1 MAEQTEN
8 QQQPPQLS
16 IRDTLVLSCLGDDE
30 RIKLEE
36 HLLKSADLDV
46 AVTKVDDETIASR
59 ITLIRG
65 FAECARGDEAIVAAL
80 AADSSLSS
88 LRQVAARFN
97 AAELSALVDR
107 GPGVATAST
116 SEAPQDVSAIKP
128 AARIFRQR
136 IFVLERDAV
145 LRKMVDDGEIPI
157 GLRDDDND
165 EEDANVKRHIIDVL
179 HTHPDLF
186 SKVPFSL
193 TEGALKD
200 ISEENGTR
208 QKVDT
213 TIRAIQRV
221 QSLSTAPAAVAAML
235 KAGFGSAQQIA
246 AVPASHFVHDIGN
259 VITADD
265 TAQGSAEEAARNI
278 HAQATNVALHANM
291 ALASTLQMVRGTGV
305 RAIDGAASRGDRI
318 AAAESVTVSGMRSTV
333 NLEQLFG
340 TMDFCECSDC
350 ASVTSPAAYL
360 VDILQFLRN
369 NNLKDEYRP
378 GWEGTALEMLF
389 RRRPDLAEI
398 ELTCANT
405 NTVLPYIDLS
415 NEVMESFVCHLG
427 KFIEDNHQPKQ
438 VTLDAFN
445 IDEDDVSSALLS
457 QPANVNYAA
466 YCKLKDAVYPFTL
479 PYHQPLDEIRI
490 LLGHLGTSRH
500 ELLNIFRPTQRTGDP
515 RRDEWGRQAHER
527 AYVAEYL
534 LLSQQDFRVLT
545 RQVFYPKE
553 YFEYIISPGT
563 RISDEEY
570 EARIQVEPAYRCWG
584 YVNGDH
590 EMLSTVEE
598 HELGLAFVKKQF
610 LPRSGIKYTDLV
622 DLLRTTY
629 INPNYPSGW
638 ALLLLH
644 RLRWSYRYLVTL
656 LGPIGSTGRY
666 DKLIAFLIRF
676 QPLAELFGKLRQK
689 YIDDLGRAD
698 QGKNAEALE
707 ELAKRRGYPPCS
719 CDDGAIWRCWVLR
732 YFDLVGDLIV
742 LDSRDGGVF
751 ETEGWLVL
759 QRQVPQ
765 LGFVGSAAE
774 VISGRDDNVD
784 RDIGYL
790 HRDGRITSTAVD
802 GTLTLVGRID
812 ETGAAV
818 DVDGVFFHI
827 KYGLDWQLRMQL
839 WNIERTRAFGE
850 IDNQSSNVYVWN
862 WERAASWG
870 PIQDTCNIENVRLI
884 RLNGEALRIDDCDRI
899 HRFIRLWRRLD
910 WSIDDLDQAL
920 LGLATVPESSSDGG
934 GSDTPSSNPGRTIT
948 WEDFHDRCQG
958 SGNGGGGD
966 RGQCP
971 LHEGED
977 WTPPAL
983 ASISPGFLGQVVA
996 LKKLLDLT
1004 GLGLAE
1010 LLTFWADISVH
1021 GQPKS
1026 LYAKLFLTHNLL
1038 GIDRV
1043 FAADANGNYLNYAR
1057 PEKLAA
1063 HAAVVMA
1070 ALRIRTADDLRTAT
1084 NLAGL
1089 PQDADLTLK
1098 SVSSIYRL
1106 VLLARVLSVKL
1117 SLLPS
1122 VITLLGDPFG
1132 GGAVR
1137 TISFLEDWDRISSSG
1152 FSLHQLVYV
1161 IEDDEIEPVRP
1172 VGPSITDILK
1182 TTKQL
1187 ADGLDAILKTYP
1199 DIDQT
1204 DPTAVPSTAVTAAA
1218 SQAFDATTVSTLA
1231 GVIEGSWV
1239 WQTNAPVGMAI
1250 SVPALLKKK
1259 FSYSS
1264 RSGDASNAPSA
1275 TVQMTGI
1282 LTASEAEDAKFLGRM
1297 NPLWA
1302 PAIDRLMRKPG
1313 AWFNDT
1319 LRAVFSA
1326 NLEEAKAT
1334 LLAGDVPPTTPDPTQ
1349 DESVPVPDPGSAPSK
1364 RLYFLV
1370 SFLPF
1375 LRDRLSD
1382 KMVSDVMMSVSGL
1395 SPELTHLLLDSI
1407 LRSGTTSA
1415 LEILRNLKST
1425 SSNPS
1430 ADWTGYLIPP
1440 TNDEFV
1446 FFSIADTQ
1454 PSAIILDG
1462 ASVSFPQPLDDPS
1475 NVWVSEPVK
1484 LTAGRLYSLTVPG
1497 RPATQLQWKSAR
1509 SPRAGI
1515 PASALLS
1522 GQATQIVTD
1531 VFSKLVKAG
1540 IVVNIFSLTTAE
1552 IIFLTD
1558 AEAHFDGFDLNSL
1571 SLRAWRRLC
1580 QFSSFRNGLAAPE
1593 APLIALFKWASLPSA
1608 GVNGLVD
1615 KIIASTRWDS
1625 QRDSLTAL
1633 LASDHFDLLSPANFL
1648 DERALIR
1655 LQKAL
1660 ALVKSLGVV
1669 DVPMVF
1675 SWADPLVKFWVAR
1688 IIADN
1693 IRKVVRARYTTT
1705 DWEAAVQP
1713 LYNTLRENQK
1723 NALIAYLLAQQVI
1736 RDQGIA
1742 DADGLFEFFLIDVQM
1757 SSCLQ
1762 TSRIKQ
1768 AISSVQLFIQR
1779 CLLGLEL
1786 QPRINSVEGD
1796 RQKVPVR
1803 IDAVRWSW
1811 MEKYRVWEANRKV
1824 FLYPENWLTGE
1835 LRDDKSPF
1843 YRELESELLQK
1854 DVDSSTVAAAFRNYL
1869 TKVDDVANLE
1879 AQGLFLEQ
1887 TTDVKIVHIV
1897 ARTRCAP
1904 YAYYYRRLDAAHVI
1918 WQPWERMTVDI
1929 PNYTS
1934 ETADGVVLENG
1945 TYVTP
1950 VVWNGRLLVFFPQF
1964 AKKTV
1969 MPPKAAEK
1977 SMVELGDEKP
1987 STNLRSIDYWEIR
2000 LCCSERRQGGEWT
2013 TKIISSDGVYETVK
2027 NYANYSLPNLNGYLF
2042 VPRLEAVPDGGGGT
2056 KLSVD
2061 VLSNVT
2067 SESSVAVGSF
2077 DFVNGRLLKSSD
2089 GSITASLRLDTG
2101 TPAFGYWSGRKEL
2114 HSLQASTATDNPE
2127 FYKTPPYVEYPDSVV
2142 RPRVRVYWT
2151 NSASA
2156 VFSHQF
2162 VHKLLGAMA
2171 VSDKLSTVFDL
2182 YARLEDSHLGDAFGD
2197 NRESRYHELKK
2208 PYAIYNWEL
2217 GLHAPLAVM
2226 DKLVQ
2231 QRQFDQ
2237 ALDLCH
2243 AAIFNPMVNTN
2254 DVSKCWQFR
2263 PFQEIVAKD
2272 YLENFMQSLVPNEEN
2287 TQVTEWRDN
2296 PFAPHVVARSRPVAY
2311 MKAVVMKYID
2321 TLVQYGDFYFRQNT
2335 LETLPLAIQMYVR
2348 ASHVYGPAGQRI
2360 PKRGK
2365 TEPHTYR
2372 RLLERFDAFGNA
2384 AVDLEL
2390 EFPFSN
2396 QVTRQFPVGFT
2407 GRPDTPVD
2415 LPNVF
2420 GSATTQY
2427 FCIPD
2432 NPQLR
2437 AVRATIDDRLFKL
2450 RHCQD
2455 INGVVQR
2462 LPLFEPPIDPGL
2474 LVRATAA
2481 GVSIASVLN
2490 DLNSPMSNYRFLYLV
2505 QKAHEVCGELRQF
2518 VAGFLAAKEK
2528 QDGEALASLRQRHEV
2543 TISELLMG
2551 IKKAQ
2556 VDEASLSLDSLRQTR
2571 LGPVYRM
2578 RHYLSQL
2585 GEDVSKVPTDVKSP
2599 FAEIEL
2605 SQEKLVADTGL
2616 RLIPSEKEE
2625 QDRST
2630 VSRNVNI
2637 SVGATEA
2644 LSTVFLALPST
2655 NVHGTPLGVG
2665 AAVKWGFPQLG
2676 HGLGAVA
2683 RGLRAWSDHE
2693 AAQASMAG
2701 RRTGLLRAMQDRV
2714 QMANSAGY
2722 EVKAIDSQILTQQV
2736 KLALAERDVS
2746 NHQQSIDNAR
2756 ETADFLA
2763 TKYTNAQLY
2772 SHLEASSR
2780 RLAYEAYT
2788 LAYDLARRAER
2799 TFHFER
2805 PAEISRSYISFGY
2818 WDPARDGLLAG
2829 EALALSLRRLEAAYQ
2844 DRRGHDFE
2852 VTRSISLRLLAPL
2865 ELVRLRE
2872 TARCE
2877 FALPE
2882 TLFDMDFPGHYMRRV
2897 RSIALSIP
2905 CVVGPHVGVNATL
2918 RLLENKMRTS
2928 PLAADA
2934 NAYPE
2939 TPGDDGLDQRFTTS
2953 SVPITA
2959 IAASSAQT
2967 DPGVFELSMKDERF
2981 LPFEGAGVISRWRL
2995 TLPSPAGPASL
3006 ALRPFDYG
3014 TITDVILQVRY
3025 TSLDGGDKLQ
3035 AAASGAIRSFV
3046 QAVEDDSSEA
3056 GGGLYTIMDLR
3067 AEFATEWYRF
3077 AMAASPPDADRTIL
3091 LRDVASRLPYVARG
3105 ASKLTASSVSLYSTA
3120 EIPATALR
3128 LARAGSDADIVPFT
3142 EAAKLGRLFAY
3153 SASTEGLDISGDWI
3167 LTLKAH
3173 EGADVSLDGARQGM
3187 WLVLRYRMQL

>member
-1522 GQATQIVTD
+1522 GHATQIVTD

-2127 FYKTPPYVEYPDSVV
+2127 FYKTPPYVEYPDSV
-2142 RPRVRVYWT
+2142 
-2151 NSASA
+2151 
-2156 VFSHQF
+2156 
-2162 VHKLLGAMA
+2162 
-2171 VSDKLSTVFDL
+2171 LSTVFDL

-2287 TQVTEWRDN
+2287 T
-2296 PFAPHVVARSRPVAY
+2296 
-2311 MKAVVMKYID
+2311 
-2321 TLVQYGDFYFRQNT
+2321 QYGDFYFRQNT

-2455 INGVVQR
+2455 ING
-2462 LPLFEPPIDPGL
+2462 
-2474 LVRATAA
+2474 
-2481 GVSIASVLN
+2481 
-2490 DLNSPMSNYRFLYLV
+2490 
-2505 QKAHEVCGELRQF
+2505 KAHEVCGELRQF

-3014 TITDVILQVRY
+3014 TITD
-3025 TSLDGGDKLQ
+3025 